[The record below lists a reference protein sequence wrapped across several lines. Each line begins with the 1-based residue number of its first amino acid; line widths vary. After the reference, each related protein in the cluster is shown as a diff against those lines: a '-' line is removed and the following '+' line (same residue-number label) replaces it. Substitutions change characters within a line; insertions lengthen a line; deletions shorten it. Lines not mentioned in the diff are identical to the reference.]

1 MLECFFEIDSDVIS
15 DFLSD
20 LIDIDYDL
28 RSQWY
33 LGFFEVL
40 SDFLFGISFVFR
52 LFYLVDL
59 EWNILEIIMELEN
72 L

>member
-20 LIDIDYDL
+20 LVDIDYDL

>member
-1 MLECFFEIDSDVIS
+1 MLECFFEIDSDVI
-15 DFLSD
+15 SD

>member
-52 LFYLVDL
+52 LFCLVDL